1 MKDDASFI
9 NPKFTIRQALKQM
22 SREGKKCLIV
32 VKENKFV
39 GTLSDG
45 DIRRA
50 LLSAKEM
57 DSPVQEIFNQ
67 NSLFVF
73 KKEFSKNTVKRIFLK
88 EKYDVIPILNS
99 DNSIHK
105 IVEWIDV
112 FSKEDKG
119 ENLKIPVVIMAGG
132 MGNRLKPFT
141 QVLPKPLV
149 PLNEKTVIENVIEK
163 FTDLGIDKFFISI
176 NFKGKI
182 LKAFFEELNPSY
194 SIKFIE
200 EKKPL
205 GTGGSLQKLKG
216 VIKSTFMV
224 TNCDV
229 VIDIDHNDLIDFHKK
244 NKCDLTLV
252 ASAKEIVIPYGA
264 CEINDEGY
272 LEKILEKPK
281 LDYLINTGL
290 YVIQPSILNYIPKNS
305 FFHITDLIEKIR
317 KDGKKVG
324 VFPIDDDSWIDVGQ
338 WEEYRNAVKRLN

>member
-22 SREGKKCLIV
+22 GREGKKCLIV

-57 DSPVQEIFNQ
+57 DSPVQEIYNQ

-205 GTGGSLQKLKG
+205 GTAGSLSFLKSK
-216 VIKSTFMV
+216 IRKNYFI
-224 TNCDV
+224 TNCDTL
-229 VIDIDHNDLIDFHKK
+229 INFDHSEVYNFHKK
-244 NKCDLTLV
+244 NENDIT
-252 ASAKEIVIPYGA
+252 IVVSTKKFVVPYGS
-264 CEINDEGY
+264 CKINKNGL
-272 LEKILEKPK
+272 LESIKERPSQHL
-281 LDYLINTGL
+281 LVNTGM
-290 YVIQPSILNYIPKNS
+290 YVVNNQLFNLIPKNKFLNFNDFIS
-305 FFHITDLIEKIR
+305 IAKKANKKIGVYPVSDQSWLDFGQWDEYHKTIR
-317 KDGKKVG
+317 K
-324 VFPIDDDSWIDVGQ
+324 
-338 WEEYRNAVKRLN
+338 L

>member
-32 VKENKFV
+32 VKENKFL

-45 DIRRA
+45 DIRKA
-50 LLSAKEM
+50 LLSTGEINTPIQ
-57 DSPVQEIFNQ
+57 DIFNQ
-67 NSLFVF
+67 NPYFVY
-73 KKEFSKNTVKRIFLK
+73 KKEFSKELVKRVFIK

-105 IVEWIDV
+105 IVEWTDV
-112 FSKEDKG
+112 FSKEARGK
-119 ENLKIPVVIMAGG
+119 NLKIPVVIMAGG

-176 NFKGKI
+176 NYKGKI

-229 VIDIDHNDLIDFHKK
+229 VIDIDHNDLIDFHKE

-264 CEINDEGY
+264 CEINEEGY

-281 LDYLINTGL
+281 LDYLINAGL
-290 YVIQPSILNYIPKNS
+290 YVIEPEILSYIPKNS
-305 FFHITDLIEKIR
+305 FFHITDLIKKIK
-317 KDGKKVG
+317 KDNKKVG
-324 VFPIDDDSWIDVGQ
+324 VYPIDDDSWIDIGQ
-338 WEEYRNAVKRLN
+338 WEEYKNAVKRLN